1 MGESEEAPWRFSPL
15 AVVAESLVFTA
26 FHFKAIAGWA
36 FAPLAFG
43 LAFHAFAPNPPEGV
57 EGASGFLPSILL
69 LGFILLWVRVPLEVR
84 LYRKALLNEDPG
96 HFYGL
101 DLIGARSWRYLW
113 AYVRVICLFIA
124 FMGPG
129 VVLAALFAAPVV
141 QSGLAGSAPEV
152 VKTLAPAVGMFVLL
166 GLLYAVL
173 APRVILVFP
182 EVALGGRGLLFKP
195 GALGEAGKKARWR
208 MVAVMA
214 MIWAPEH
221 TLNAFSYLAGGWDVW
236 KSLSESWWFTLAS
249 YLLGFA
255 TLIVSSVAGANI
267 YQRLRSRL
275 ALPEVETDGE
285 E

>member
-1 MGESEEAPWRFSPL
+1 MGESEEAPWLFSPL
-15 AVVAESLVFTA
+15 TVVTESLVFTA
-26 FHFKAIAGWA
+26 FHLKTIAGWA

-43 LAFHAFAPNPPEGV
+43 LAFHYLAPSPPDGAEGT
-57 EGASGFLPSILL
+57 SGFLPNLLL
-69 LGFILLWVRVPLEVR
+69 LGFILLWIRVPLEVR
-84 LYRKALLNEDPG
+84 LYRKALLDEDPG

-101 DLIGARSWRYLW
+101 DLIDARSWKYLW
-113 AYVRVICLFIA
+113 AYVRVICLFIG

-129 VVLAALFAAPVV
+129 VLLAAMFAAPLAK
-141 QSGLAGSAPEV
+141 SGLAGSVPEMV
-152 VKTLAPAVGMFVLL
+152 MTVAPAVGMFVLL

-182 EVALGGRGLLFKP
+182 EVAMGGQGLLFKP

-221 TLNAFSYLAGGWDVW
+221 TLNAFSYLAGGWEVW
-236 KSLSESWWFTLAS
+236 KILIESWWFPLVS

-255 TLIVSSVAGANI
+255 TLIVSSVAGANM
-267 YQRLRSRL
+267 YRRLRSRL
-275 ALPEVETDGE
+275 ILPEAETDA
-285 E
+285 